1 MEEARGERR
10 LDSLCQICG
19 AGRGEEGVSTPL
31 VIALFETD
39 AVYNPK
45 P

>member
-1 MEEARGERR
+1 MRWKKQEER

-19 AGRGEEGVSTPL
+19 TGRGKEGASTPL